1 MREMEHP
8 AVGHTLEPIFESL
21 SDRPLLVRWSIS
33 FSHFMTGKPLG
44 GFGLLLI
51 ILVVAAALA
60 APFIQ
65 RYDPDEVFG
74 KVNPAY
80 DPELAEKA
88 LLDPNIRLQ
97 YPPEVFTKGEVIKPT
112 APSSEHWLGTDKAG
126 RDYYSRIVWGSRLS
140 LLVGIGASL
149 ISLAA
154 GMLFGIISAYFGG
167 IVDLLLQRA
176 TDALLAFPALI
187 LLLLFV
193 QVVENPNKYWTTLA
207 LGIVGISQVVR
218 IVRSA
223 VLSTRQETYVMAAE
237 VVGASDAR
245 VMIRHILP
253 NIMAPSIVIFTLS
266 IGAFIL
272 AETSLAFIGLGDPV
286 APSWGKMLNEGRQL
300 VSVSGMEYLSVFP
313 GVAIMLT
320 VLGFNLAG
328 DALRDVL
335 DPRLRGSGGRT
346 GC

>member
-1 MREMEHP
+1 MRELERP
-8 AVGHTLEPIFESL
+8 AAGQVIEPVFTSV
-21 SDRPLLVRWSIS
+21 SDRPMLVRWGIG
-33 FSHFMTGKPLG
+33 FGRFMTQKPLG
-44 GFGLLLI
+44 AFGVLLI
-51 ILVVAAALA
+51 VFVVAVAIV
-60 APFIQ
+60 APLIQ
-65 RYDPDEVFG
+65 HHDPDAVFG
-74 KVNPAY
+74 TVNPDY

-88 LLDPNIRLQ
+88 LADPNIRLQ
-97 YPPEVFTKGEVIKPT
+97 YPPEVFEKGEIIGPA
-112 APSSEHWLGTDKAG
+112 APSADHWLGTDKAG
-126 RDYYSRIVWGSRLS
+126 RDYYSRIIWGSRLS

-154 GMLFGIISAYFGG
+154 GMVFGIISAYFGG

-207 LGIVGISQVVR
+207 LGIVGIAQVVR

-223 VLSTRQETYVMAAE
+223 VLSARQETYVTAAI
-237 VVGASDAR
+237 VVGASDGR
-245 VMIRHILP
+245 VMVRHILP
-253 NIMAPSIVIFTLS
+253 NIMAPAIVIFTLS

-300 VSVSGMEYLSVFP
+300 VSVSGMEYLSIFP

-328 DALRDVL
+328 DALRDAL
-335 DPRLRGSGGRT
+335 DPRLRGGGGRT
-346 GC
+346 GF